1 MERCWIY
8 DLLASRSV
16 ALFWNILAREYLIEV
31 NICHVHIWVLFL
43 VLIIKKSKNSF
54 FVFEKFEDIVDVSV
68 EKFGIN
74 RFAGDRVFLLSLQNL
89 ALVENHIETVVFAEN
104 LTLLE
109 NKFLDFFSVLP
120 TALSSIFFAF
130 MFFLS
135 SVDILGMANF

>member
-1 MERCWIY
+1 M
-8 DLLASRSV
+8 
-16 ALFWNILAREYLIEV
+16 ILD
-31 NICHVHIWVLFL
+31 FS
-43 VLIIKKSKNSF
+43 KKSKNSF

-109 NKFLDFFSVLP
+109 NKFLDFFSVL
-120 TALSSIFFAF
+120 TANSVELNILCFYVFSIFYRYFRDG
-130 MFFLS
+130 L
-135 SVDILGMANF
+135 ANF